1 MNYLDVYY
9 RALLDYRKVTKDDR
23 DCLTQRTTV
32 AKANAKSDE
41 IVITRQICDIETD
54 WIKAIEEGLVHVDKA
69 IRENRQFIRSNGE
82 VIDIEKVKNVSK
94 DSVEHLARH
103 SNLITRYH
111 EGEDIVPDRLYT
123 VERLS
128 DYAVYENKFLYM
140 LLCYLRDFITLRY
153 NKILDLEHTYRG
165 DLSMDKEIVMPK
177 RKIDFE
183 IKLKEE
189 RKDDPYL
196 KAHSRS
202 HKIIRRISDILEQTH
217 AFLST
222 PLMEEVSKVPMLKP
236 PVTKTNVLRMNH
248 NFRGALALYEYI
260 SAYDKDGYTVRE
272 EVQKIGPF
280 KLDMGDEFAEIALLS
295 SFLTYEYGLD
305 VKADLQKTFEI
316 EEQKKRADE
325 IKRHLD
331 QLKSLRRRIKESG
344 ENPEEYML
352 GLEKINRML
361 ELDSQKLYEAKEE
374 IERLNDSIV
383 GLNIQIDRLKDKIEA
398 LNQEMEIMQAKLYEK
413 ILGLTEQHKKDLENL
428 STYYQDKIKELCD
441 EHSATLARICQEYD
455 DRIDELNKSHS
466 DEIDRINEE
475 CEDKINQIT
484 EECEDKVNKLTEE
497 CEARVDELLCK
508 IEEERVAHDS
518 AIEKLKDS
526 HKEEV
531 RVLEE
536 KQAEEIKDLM
546 ARWHNE
552 ANELHMECKAS
563 EEKISM
569 LEDEKSKLIDARRLA
584 EARLIAIRKEHGLK
598 AAPFDFTTE
607 ASFQELEHQL
617 DVFERFFFAEWK
629 KTKKS
634 IRKNVIKDFFKNMKR
649 AKIRRS
655 SAAGKAEKRAIMNEN
670 IKKKKLSQVEN
681 TQDKNELA
689 KMNTQAPEKAQAP
702 GAEQAKTTQAKPQES
717 KKVTTQQKK
726 TQADA
731 KKAAP
736 AKATAKNAQSK
747 APVKPTEKKQVV
759 KKERSAN
766 GKQ

>member
-9 RALLDYRKVTKDDR
+9 RALLDYRKATKDDR
-23 DCLTQRTTV
+23 DCQAQRTTV

-41 IVITRQICDIETD
+41 IIITRQICDIETD

-82 VIDIEKVKNVSK
+82 VIDIEKVKHVSK

-103 SNLITRYH
+103 SSLITRYQ

-140 LLCYLRDFITLRY
+140 LLCYLRDFITMRY

-165 DLSMDKEIVMPK
+165 DLAMDKKIVLPK

-183 IKLKEE
+183 IKLSEE

-217 AFLST
+217 AFLAT

-272 EVQKIGPF
+272 EIQKISPF

-305 VKADLQKTFEI
+305 VKADLQKTYDI
-316 EEQKKRADE
+316 EEQRKRADE
-325 IKRHLD
+325 IKRQLD

-344 ENPEEYML
+344 ESPEEYML
-352 GLEKINRML
+352 ALEKINRML
-361 ELDSQKLYEAKEE
+361 ELDSQKLLEAKEK
-374 IERLNDSIV
+374 IEELNDHIV
-383 GLNIQIDRLKDKIEA
+383 GLNIQIDRLKEKIES
-398 LNQEMEIMQAKLYEK
+398 LNQEIEIMQAKLYEK

-441 EHSATLARICQEYD
+441 EHSSTLARICKEYD

-466 DEIDRINEE
+466 DEVERINEE
-475 CEDKINQIT
+475 CADKIAQIT
-484 EECEDKVNKLTEE
+484 EECENKVDTLTEE
-497 CEARVDELLCK
+497 CEKRVDELLCK

-518 AIEKLKDS
+518 AIEKLKESQRKAISD
-526 HKEEV
+526 
-531 RVLEE
+531 LEE

-546 ARWHNE
+546 ARWHSE
-552 ANELHMECKAS
+552 ANELHMECKAN
-563 EEKISM
+563 EEKIAA
-569 LEDEKSKLIDARRLA
+569 LESERQSFIDARRLA

-617 DVFERFFFAEWK
+617 DVFEKFFFSEWK

-634 IRKNVIKDFFKNMKR
+634 IRKNVIKDFFKNIKR
-649 AKIRRS
+649 AKIRRTS
-655 SAAGKAEKRAIMNEN
+655 PAGKAEKRAIMNKN
-670 IKKKKLSQVEN
+670 IKEK
-681 TQDKNELA
+681 TQASSTQATPQA
-689 KMNTQAPEKAQAP
+689 KTPSAPTNTQALKTIEKQS
-702 GAEQAKTTQAKPQES
+702 TQAKKPS
-717 KKVTTQQKK
+717 APTK
-726 TQADA
+726 TQSPKTTEKQSTQA
-731 KKAAP
+731 KKPSAST
-736 AKATAKNAQSK
+736 KTQ
-747 APVKPTEKKQVV
+747 PVAGKKPEGTQNQVT
-759 KKERSAN
+759 KKEQNAD

>member
-23 DCLTQRTTV
+23 DCTTQRTTV
-32 AKANAKSDE
+32 AKANAKGDE
-41 IVITRQICDIETD
+41 IIITRQICDIETD
-54 WIKAIEEGLVHVDKA
+54 WIKAIEEGLVHIDKA

-103 SNLITRYH
+103 SNLITRYK

-140 LLCYLRDFITLRY
+140 LLCYLRDFVTMRY

-165 DLSMDKEIVMPK
+165 DLAMNKNIVMPK

-183 IKLKEE
+183 IKLSEE

-217 AFLST
+217 AFLAT

-236 PVTKTNVLRMNH
+236 PVTKTNVLRMNN

-272 EVQKIGPF
+272 EIQKIGPF
-280 KLDMGDEFAEIALLS
+280 KIDMGDEFAEIPLLA

-305 VKADLQKTFEI
+305 VKTDLQKTYDI
-316 EEQKKRADE
+316 EEQRRRADE

-352 GLEKINRML
+352 ALEKINRML
-361 ELDSQKLYEAKEE
+361 ELDSQKLYEAK
-374 IERLNDSIV
+374 IEVEKLNDTIV

-441 EHSATLARICQEYD
+441 EHSATLARVCKEYD
-455 DRIDELNKSHS
+455 DQIDELNQSHS

-475 CEDKINQIT
+475 CEDKIDSIT
-484 EECEDKVNKLTEE
+484 KECES
-497 CEARVDELLCK
+497 RVDELLCK

-518 AIEKLKDS
+518 AIDKLKEN
-526 HKEEV
+526 HKEAI

-536 KQAEEIKDLM
+536 KQANEIKDLM

-563 EEKISM
+563 EEKIAA
-569 LEDEKSKLIDARRLA
+569 LEAEKQSIIDARRLA

-617 DVFERFFFAEWK
+617 DVFEKFFFSEWK

-634 IRKNVIKDFFKNMKR
+634 IRKNVIKDFFKNLKR
-649 AKIRRS
+649 AKIRRNS
-655 SAAGKAEKRAIMNEN
+655 PAGKAEKRAIMNNN
-670 IKKKKLSQVEN
+670 IKEKK
-681 TQDKNELA
+681 A
-689 KMNTQAPEKAQAP
+689 KATVSEVTKEQAPRVEAPKTTEVKPQAP
-702 GAEQAKTTQAKPQES
+702 KTAEVKPQAT
-717 KKVTTQQKK
+717 KKPQTTGKTVAKKPTATTPTQQKK
-726 TQADA
+726 AEQ
-731 KKAAP
+731 K
-736 AKATAKNAQSK
+736 
-747 APVKPTEKKQVV
+747 KPTTNKTTTN
-759 KKERSAN
+759 KEGTKR
-766 GKQ
+766 